1 MILDSHH
8 HLWRFDP
15 ARLPWISEAMPAL
28 RQDYGLADLEAALA
42 GTGVDRT
49 ILVHAQQR
57 IDETEWM
64 LGLAAASAR
73 IAGVVGWVPLV
84 APDLEDT
91 LSRLTADRRLRGV
104 RHIVHDEPDDDYLL
118 RDDVNRGVARLRRHG
133 LVYDVLIFA
142 KHLPQAIAFVDRHPE
157 QPFVVDHVAKPTIRA
172 GHFDTRWAEG
182 LRAIAERPHVSCKLS
197 GMVTEVRDG
206 AWTPALLQ
214 PYVDVALEAF
224 GPSRLMFGTD
234 WPVCR
239 LRCEYADWVA
249 AVRSVHRPALARRA
263 GGDHGRHR
271 RPRLRS
277 VMQQVVLVEPGRFAL
292 RDVDAAAPGR
302 GRGPRPRPPHRRLR
316 HRPARLRRAAAVLH
330 AIRACSATSWRSR
343 WKRFRPATPACASA
357 ISAPCARS

>member
-118 RDDVNRGVARLRRHG
+118 RDDVNRGV
-133 LVYDVLIFA
+133 
-142 KHLPQAIAFVDRHPE
+142 
-157 QPFVVDHVAKPTIRA
+157 
-172 GHFDTRWAEG
+172 
-182 LRAIAERPHVSCKLS
+182 
-197 GMVTEVRDG
+197 
-206 AWTPALLQ
+206 
-214 PYVDVALEAF
+214 
-224 GPSRLMFGTD
+224 
-234 WPVCR
+234 
-239 LRCEYADWVA
+239 
-249 AVRSVHRPALARRA
+249 
-263 GGDHGRHR
+263 
-271 RPRLRS
+271 
-277 VMQQVVLVEPGRFAL
+277 
-292 RDVDAAAPGR
+292 DAAAP
-302 GRGPRPRPPHRRLR
+302 
-316 HRPARLRRAAAVLH
+316 AMAWSTT
-330 AIRACSATSWRSR
+330 C
-343 WKRFRPATPACASA
+343 
-357 ISAPCARS
+357 

>member
-28 RQDYGLADLEAALA
+28 RQDYGIADLEAALA

-91 LSRLTADRRLRGV
+91 LSWLTADGRLRGV

-142 KHLPQAIAFVDRHPE
+142 KHLPQAIVFVDRHPE
-157 QPFVVDHVAKPTIRA
+157 QPFVVDHVAKPTIRP

-197 GMVTEVRDG
+197 GLVTEVRDKAG
-206 AWTPALLQ
+206 DSGWTPGLLQ

-239 LRCEYADWVA
+239 LQCEYADWVA
-249 AVRSVHRPALARRA
+249 AVRGFVNPLSSDEQAAIMGGTAARVYGVLCSKSSSSNLAASRCATWIRRVPPRARPSSASTASASA
-263 GGDHGRHR
+263 GPTCTPTPGGS
-271 RPRLRS
+271 RS
-277 VMQQVVLVEPGRFAL
+277 SR
-292 RDVDAAAPGR
+292 
-302 GRGPRPRPPHRRLR
+302 
-316 HRPARLRRAAAVLH
+316 
-330 AIRACSATSWRSR
+330 IRACWATS
-343 WKRFRPATPACASA
+343 
-357 ISAPCARS
+357 